1 MVYAV
6 KTTLILP
13 GEQVPT
19 IYDNSA
25 SDYFLLNGLRQAL
38 AVSRRADFCVG
49 YFNLRGWRE
58 IADDIE
64 KLPGQDSRI
73 CRLLIGMLL
82 SPKEAVQQQYGVRE
96 APEITNAEVHKNKKN
111 AINNF
116 RRQLTFGIP
125 TAADEQGLRRLSKQ
139 LREGKLRVKYY
150 ARYPLH
156 AKLYL
161 AHRDDVINP
170 TIGFV
175 GSSNLTLAGLARQR
189 ELNIDVLD
197 KDAATKLARW
207 FEERWDDHWA
217 VDITESL
224 VEVLEESWAGVARPP
239 YHLYLKTAY
248 HLSREAIAGIGQFRV
263 PPKFANEILDFQSH
277 AVAIAAQYLNRRGGV
292 IIGDVVGL
300 GKTMV
305 ASAVAKTFQEDHG
318 DNVLVICPPKLK
330 SMWEGYI
337 HKYSIAGSVL
347 SHGALHKLKNMARYK
362 LVVVDESHNF
372 RNRGSQRYA
381 MLKDYLRINESR
393 VILMTATPYN
403 KDFGD
408 MASQLLLFLE
418 PDCDLGIRPDHLL
431 HHTSGGE
438 RSFRAAH
445 PNTLVSSLSAFEQSD
460 FVDDWRELMR
470 HYMVRRTRAHIQRNY
485 AQYDEEKGRH
495 YFTFNNSQKFYFPK
509 RQARRLDFAMPADD
523 SDVYT
528 KLYSERIVESISGM
542 ALPRYGLQQYI
553 SPHPPVEATQSEQ
566 GVIANL
572 TRAGP
577 RLRGFARI
585 NLFKRLESSGHA
597 FLLSVRRHILRNAIY
612 LAALQE
618 DAGDAEDEKA
628 KGGKPRASDLPIGQ
642 MFVERTDDAAEE
654 EDDDQESNIEY
665 SALTTM
671 DEFLRVGKNMHKILR
686 SKRERGKFHWIRGG
700 LFTDKL
706 RQDLYAD
713 CQRLLDILAV
723 VPMWKTSDDHKLA
736 ALHELCTKTHGSDKI
751 LIFSQFKDTVMY
763 LHGALS
769 MAKGGIAMVHGGSED
784 IVNIIQRFSP
794 RSNPP
799 PSGEP
804 AKLQPLR
811 IIVATDALSE
821 GQNLQDAHVIVNYD
835 LPWGIIRLVQ
845 RAGRVDR
852 IGQQA
857 ETIECY
863 SAMPAEGVENIISLR
878 SRLMSRMKE
887 NEEVIGSDEQFFG
900 EDSNA
905 DNHLRAIYDG
915 RANLEDEEDETDLIS
930 RAYDIWRQ
938 AIKDN
943 KELEQTILQ
952 MPDVVYSAKQST
964 HQGAVAYVKNNL
976 RDMLVEMDTQGGV
989 VSHSQSR
996 ILDLL
1001 ECKPDE
1007 PTAPAAANHHELV
1020 TAATLHVAHDDQK
1033 IGGQLGGENSI
1044 RNKLFNRLQNIS
1056 QQDDG
1061 TLFADGEVGKV
1072 AQQVYDHPLTERAR
1086 ERIGRQMR
1094 LGIED
1099 KNLADM
1105 AVNLWRDD
1113 ELCALPKD
1121 DEPAET
1127 RIICSMGLVKK

>member
-1 MVYAV
+1 M
-6 KTTLILP
+6 
-13 GEQVPT
+13 PT

-175 GSSNLTLAGLARQR
+175 GSSNLTLAGLARQG

-217 VDITESL
+217 IDITEPL
-224 VEVLEESWAGVARPP
+224 AEVIEKSWASGEISP

-263 PPKFANEILDFQSH
+263 PPKFANEILEFQSH
-277 AVAIAAQYLNRRGGV
+277 AVSIAAQYLNRRGGV

-318 DNVLVICPPKLK
+318 DNVLVICPPKLT
-330 SMWEGYI
+330 SMWDSYI
-337 HKYSIAGSVL
+337 HKYSIAGSTL
-347 SHGALHKLKNMARYK
+347 SHGALHRLKDMARYK
-362 LVVVDESHNF
+362 LVIIDESHNF
-372 RNRGSQRYA
+372 RNRKSQRYA

-393 VILMTATPYN
+393 VILLTATPYN
-403 KDFGD
+403 KDFAD
-408 MASQLLLFLE
+408 MANQLRLFLE

-445 PNTLVSSLSAFEQSD
+445 PNTLVSSLAAFEQSN
-460 FVDDWRELMR
+460 FVNDWRELMR

-485 AQYDEEKGRH
+485 AQYDKEKGRY
-495 YFTFNNSQKFYFPK
+495 YFTFNNGQNFYFPK
-509 RQARRLDFAMPADD
+509 RQVRRLDFAMQADD
-523 SDVYT
+523 NDVYAA
-528 KLYSERIVESISGM
+528 LYSPRIVDAISGM
-542 ALPRYGLQQYI
+542 ALPRYGLKQYI
-553 SPHPPVEATQSEQ
+553 SPHPPVEATASEQ
-566 GVIANL
+566 SVIENL

-612 LAALQE
+612 LAALE
-618 DAGDAEDEKA
+618 EDEKA
-628 KGGKPRASDLPIGQ
+628 EGGNDGGPRASDLPIGQ
-642 MFVERTDDAAEE
+642 VSVDGIDDGTEE
-654 EDDDQESNIEY
+654 EDNVQESGDDY
-665 SALTTM
+665 STLTTM
-671 DEFLRVGKNMHKILR
+671 DEFLRVGKGMHKFLR
-686 SKRERGKFHWIRGG
+686 SKEERHKFQWIKGC
-700 LFTDKL
+700 LFTDELK
-706 RQDLYAD
+706 QDLRAD
-713 CQRLLDILAV
+713 CQRLLDILKV
-723 VPMWKTSDDHKLA
+723 VPIWQTSDDRKLA
-736 ALHELCTKTHGSDKI
+736 ALRELCMKKHRHDKI
-751 LIFSQFKDTVMY
+751 LIFSQFKDTVIY
-763 LHGALS
+763 LHQAL
-769 MAKGGIAMVHGGSED
+769 ATAEKEIAMVHGSTD
-784 IVNIIQRFSP
+784 NIVNIIRRFSP
-794 RSNPP
+794 HSNPLP
-799 PSGEP
+799 NGES
-804 AKLQPLR
+804 AESQSLR

-852 IGQQA
+852 IGQRA

-863 SAMPAEGVENIISLR
+863 SAMPAEGIENIISLR
-878 SRLMSRMKE
+878 SRLVRRMKD

-900 EDSNA
+900 EDINA
-905 DNHLRAIYDG
+905 DNHLQAIYDG
-915 RANLEDEEDETDLIS
+915 NAILEDEEDETDLIS

-938 AIKDN
+938 ATKDN
-943 KELEQTILQ
+943 KELAQTILQ
-952 MPDVVYSAKQST
+952 MPDVVYSAKQSA
-964 HQGAVAYVKNNL
+964 HQGAVAYIKDNL
-976 RDMLVEMDTQGGV
+976 RDMLIEMNDQGEV

-1007 PTAPAAANHHELV
+1007 PPVPAAANHHKLV
-1020 TAATLHVAHDDQK
+1020 AAAVRHVARNDQK

-1099 KNLADM
+1099 KNLADI